1 WGIEKLSLAER
12 HYKVLMAGVDQF
24 GGNNV
29 AQPILD
35 AYQMGVKEH
44 GEKWMR
50 QRMEQSA
57 VRLLR
62 NIFRT
67 GLFENPY
74 LDPAATK
81 ATVGNPGF
89 MKEGYE
95 AQLKTQVLL
104 KNKGNVLPI
113 KGRKT
118 VYVPKKFTPA
128 SVNFLGVKT
137 PEKLDYPVNMEL
149 VKKYFDVTDD
159 PTKADLALV
168 FIESPKSGI
177 GYDSTDIKA
186 DGNGYLPISLQYN
199 DYTATDAR
207 ATSIA
212 GGDPKEATNNR
223 SYKGKTVK
231 TSNVTDLGMV
241 TETAAK
247 MKGKPVIVSVAVDN
261 PLVFSEFEKQ
271 SDAILVNF
279 RVQDQAVLDIITGK
293 VEPSGLLPFQM
304 PTSMSEVERQAE
316 DAPHDMK
323 CHKDSEGHSYDFGF
337 GMNWKGVIKD
347 ERVGKFKK

>member
-1 WGIEKLSLAER
+1 
-12 HYKVLMAGVDQF
+12 VLMAGVDQF

-74 LDPAATK
+74 LNPEITK
-81 ATVGNPGF
+81 NVVGNPNF
-89 MKEGYE
+89 MKEGYD
-95 AQLKTQVLL
+95 AQLKSQVLL

-113 KGRKT
+113 TGKKS

-128 SVNFLGVKT
+128 STNFLGMKT
-137 PEKLDYPVNMEL
+137 PEKLDYPVNMQL
-149 VKKYFDVTDD
+149 VSKYFNVVDD
-159 PTKADLALV
+159 PAQADFALV

-177 GYDSTDIKA
+177 GYDSMDIKEG
-186 DGNGYLPISLQYN
+186 GNGYLPISLQYG
-199 DYTATDAR
+199 DYTATEAR

-212 GGDPKEATNNR
+212 GGDPKEASANR

-261 PLVFSEFEKQ
+261 PMVFSEFEKQ
-271 SDAILVNF
+271 ADAILVNF
-279 RVQDQAVLDIITGK
+279 RVQDQAVLDILVGK
-293 VEPSGLLPFQM
+293 AEPSGLLPMQM
-304 PTSMSEVERQAE
+304 PASMSEVERQAE
-316 DAPHDMK
+316 DAPQDMK
-323 CHKDSEGHSYDFGF
+323 CHKDSEGHRYDFGF
-337 GMNWKGVIKD
+337 GMNWKGVIRD
-347 ERVGKFKK
+347 GRLEKFKK